1 VKPDNETAESEVVS
15 PDDLAQADPRG
26 GEAERNDADAA
37 PAVDEA
43 EAGATGADDGEEG
56 AGSAELTV
64 EDLVNLVE
72 QLTAER
78 NSHFE
83 ARARL
88 QAEFDN
94 YRKRLASQ
102 QAEQAERAAEGL
114 VSRLLPVLDAC
125 DAAMAHNVEGVEP
138 ISNQLVGVLE
148 REGLTRLAEVSVPFD
163 PSVHEAVIHEEGDGP
178 TTVVDVLRTGYL
190 WKGRVV
196 RPAMVKVRG

>member
-1 VKPDNETAESEVVS
+1 MPEHETAESEVV
-15 PDDLAQADPRG
+15 PPGDRPEADPRP
-26 GEAERNDADAA
+26 GEADHDAA
-37 PAVDEA
+37 TSRPADDAPPAEGWAASGDEA
-43 EAGATGADDGEEG
+43 G
-56 AGSAELTV
+56 AGSADLTV
-64 EDLVNLVE
+64 EDLVTLVE

-78 NSHFE
+78 NSHYE

-94 YRKRLASQ
+94 YRKRLANQ

-125 DAAMAHNVEGVEP
+125 DAALAHNVDGVEP

-148 REGLTRLAEVSVPFD
+148 REGLSRLADVSVPFD
-163 PSVHEAVIHEEGDGP
+163 PEVHEAVIHEDGPGP

>member
-1 VKPDNETAESEVVS
+1 VIPEHETAESEVV
-15 PDDLAQADPRG
+15 PPGDPAQGDPRPG
-26 GEAERNDADAA
+26 GAANDADAA
-37 PAVDEA
+37 PAVDDAAPADAGADGPDDAEA
-43 EAGATGADDGEEG
+43 EPAD
-56 AGSAELTV
+56 LTV

-94 YRKRLASQ
+94 YRKRHASQ

-114 VSRLLPVLDAC
+114 VSRLLPVLDAF
-125 DAAMAHNVEGVEP
+125 DAAIAHNVEGVEP
-138 ISNQLVGVLE
+138 IGNQLVGVLE
-148 REGLTRLAEVSVPFD
+148 REGLTRLAETSVPFD
-163 PSVHEAVIHEEGDGP
+163 PAVHEAVIHEPGDGP
-178 TTVVDVLRTGYL
+178 TTVVDVLRNGYL

>member
-1 VKPDNETAESEVVS
+1 VKPDNETAESEVV
-15 PDDLAQADPRG
+15 PTDDLAQADPRG
-26 GEAERNDADAA
+26 GEADHD
-37 PAVDEA
+37 A
-43 EAGATGADDGEEG
+43 EAASTADGTGPPGPDGGEGGA
-56 AGSAELTV
+56 AELTV
-64 EDLVNLVE
+64 EDLVTLVE

-78 NSHFE
+78 NSHYE

-94 YRKRLASQ
+94 YRKRLANQ

-114 VSRLLPVLDAC
+114 VTSLLPVLDAC
-125 DAAMAHNVEGVEP
+125 DAALAHNVEGVEP
-138 ISNQLVGVLE
+138 ISKQLVGVLE

-163 PSVHEAVIHEEGDGP
+163 PSVHEAVIHEAGDGP